1 LAIVTEIKLI
11 KGKDMSE
18 KNQFNNNK
26 NVQQILVD
34 AIIDS
39 SYQARF
45 LSVNDLEIKEP
56 DKETMELSTSID
68 TNGLLQ
74 PVTVRKA
81 DDKFE
86 LIDGHRRVLA
96 YKILKK
102 QFIDAIVTEMDD
114 KQSQLM
120 GITANLQRKNLN
132 LIELALA
139 YQKMIES
146 GTFPDKKKLSASL
159 GKDET
164 YVGDVLNT
172 LNMDKRIV
180 NDLSK
185 NNTIKDVRLLR
196 VIRQIDDVDENQES
210 TMQWNLYEN
219 VVKNNLSRQ
228 QVANYLKELFQKK
241 RKKVYYNMT
250 IDKKRL
256 KINMNLGAFE
266 NHDPETIIKFV
277 TDNLDKLDSFLTAK
291 KKN

>member
-1 LAIVTEIKLI
+1 MNEH
-11 KGKDMSE
+11 
-18 KNQFNNNK
+18 NQAKNNK
-26 NVQQILVD
+26 NVQLILVD

-39 SYQARF
+39 PYQARF
-45 LSVNDLEIKEP
+45 LSVTDLETKES
-56 DKETMELSTSID
+56 DKETLELAASIEA
-68 TNGLLQ
+68 NGLLQ

-81 DDKFE
+81 GEKFE

-96 YKILKK
+96 QKILKK
-102 QFIDAIVTEMDD
+102 QFIDAIVTDMDD
-114 KQSQLM
+114 KQAQLM

-139 YQKMIES
+139 YKKMLNTD
-146 GTFPDKKKLSASL
+146 TFPDKKQLSASL

-180 NDLSK
+180 EDLAK

-228 QVANYLKELFQKK
+228 QVANYLKELFHKK
-241 RKKVYYNMT
+241 RKKIFYNMT

-266 NHDPETIIKFV
+266 NYDPETIIKFV
-277 TDNLDKLDSFLTAK
+277 TDNLDKLDSFLSAK
-291 KKN
+291 KKL

>member
-1 LAIVTEIKLI
+1 MNEQNQIEI
-11 KGKDMSE
+11 
-18 KNQFNNNK
+18 NK
-26 NVQQILVD
+26 KVQSILVD
-34 AIIDS
+34 DIIDS

-45 LSVNDLEIKEP
+45 LSVNDLETKES
-56 DKETMELSTSID
+56 DKETLELAISIEA
-68 TNGLLQ
+68 NGLLQ
-74 PVTVRKA
+74 PVTVRKTG
-81 DDKFE
+81 DKFE

-96 YKILKK
+96 HKILKK

-180 NDLSK
+180 DDLSK

-196 VIRQIDDVDENQES
+196 AIRQIDDVDENQES
-210 TMQWNLYEN
+210 QMQWDLYQN

-256 KINMNLGAFE
+256 KINMNLGVFE

-277 TDNLDKLDSFLTAK
+277 TDNLDKLDSFLSAK
-291 KKN
+291 KKL

>member
-1 LAIVTEIKLI
+1 MNEH
-11 KGKDMSE
+11 
-18 KNQFNNNK
+18 NQAKNNK
-26 NVQQILVD
+26 NVQLILVD

-39 SYQARF
+39 PYQARF
-45 LSVNDLEIKEP
+45 LSVTDLETKES
-56 DKETMELSTSID
+56 DKETLELAASIEA
-68 TNGLLQ
+68 NGLLQ

-81 DDKFE
+81 GEKFE

-96 YKILKK
+96 QKILKK
-102 QFIDAIVTEMDD
+102 QFIDAIVTDMND
-114 KQSQLM
+114 KQAQLM

-139 YQKMIES
+139 YKKMLDTD
-146 GTFPDKKKLSASL
+146 TFPDKKQLSASL

-180 NDLSK
+180 EDLAK

-228 QVANYLKELFQKK
+228 QVANYLKELFHKK
-241 RKKVYYNMT
+241 RKKIFYNMT

-277 TDNLDKLDSFLTAK
+277 TDNLDKLDSFLSAK
-291 KKN
+291 KKL

>member
-1 LAIVTEIKLI
+1 MNEH
-11 KGKDMSE
+11 
-18 KNQFNNNK
+18 NQAKNNK
-26 NVQQILVD
+26 NVQLILVD

-39 SYQARF
+39 PYQARF
-45 LSVNDLEIKEP
+45 LSVTDLETKES
-56 DKETMELSTSID
+56 DKETLELAASIEA
-68 TNGLLQ
+68 NGLLQ

-81 DDKFE
+81 GEKFE

-96 YKILKK
+96 QKILKK
-102 QFIDAIVTEMDD
+102 QFIDAIVTDMDD
-114 KQSQLM
+114 KQAQLM

-139 YQKMIES
+139 YKKMLDTD
-146 GTFPDKKKLSASL
+146 TFPDKKQLSASL

-180 NDLSK
+180 EDLAK

-228 QVANYLKELFQKK
+228 QVANYLKELFHKK
-241 RKKVYYNMT
+241 RKKIFYNMT

-266 NHDPETIIKFV
+266 NYDPETIIKFV
-277 TDNLDKLDSFLTAK
+277 TDNLDKLDSFLSAK
-291 KKN
+291 KKL

>member
-1 LAIVTEIKLI
+1 MNEH
-11 KGKDMSE
+11 
-18 KNQFNNNK
+18 NQDKNNK
-26 NVQQILVD
+26 NVQLILVD

-39 SYQARF
+39 PYQARF
-45 LSVNDLEIKEP
+45 LSVTDLETKES
-56 DKETMELSTSID
+56 DKETLELAASIEA
-68 TNGLLQ
+68 NGLLQ

-81 DDKFE
+81 GEKFE

-96 YKILKK
+96 QKILKK
-102 QFIDAIVTEMDD
+102 QFIDAIVTDMND
-114 KQSQLM
+114 KQAQLM

-139 YQKMIES
+139 YKKMLDTD
-146 GTFPDKKKLSASL
+146 TFPDKKQLSASL

-180 NDLSK
+180 DDLSK

-196 VIRQIDDVDENQES
+196 AIRQIDDVDENQES

-228 QVANYLKELFQKK
+228 QVANYLKELFHKK
-241 RKKVYYNMT
+241 RKKIFYNMT

-266 NHDPETIIKFV
+266 NYDPETIIKFV
-277 TDNLDKLDSFLTAK
+277 TDNLDKLDSFLSAK
-291 KKN
+291 KKL

>member
-1 LAIVTEIKLI
+1 
-11 KGKDMSE
+11 MSE
-18 KNQFNNNK
+18 KKQEENK
-26 NVQQILVD
+26 KKVQLILVD

-39 SYQARF
+39 PYQARF
-45 LSVNDLEIKEP
+45 LSVNDLETKES
-56 DKETMELSTSID
+56 DKETLELAASIEA
-68 TNGLLQ
+68 NGLLQ

-81 DDKFE
+81 GEKFE

-96 YKILKK
+96 HKILKK
-102 QFIDAIVTEMDD
+102 QFIDAIVTDMDD
-114 KQSQLM
+114 KQAQLM

-139 YQKMIES
+139 YKKMLDTD
-146 GTFPDKKKLSASL
+146 TFPDKKQLSASL

-180 NDLSK
+180 EDLAK

-219 VVKNNLSRQ
+219 VVKNNLSRR
-228 QVANYLKELFQKK
+228 QVANYLKELFHKK
-241 RKKVYYNMT
+241 RKKIFYNMT

-256 KINMNLGAFE
+256 KINLNLGAFE

-277 TDNLDKLDSFLTAK
+277 TDNLDKLDSFLSAK

>member
-1 LAIVTEIKLI
+1 MNEH
-11 KGKDMSE
+11 
-18 KNQFNNNK
+18 NQAKNNK
-26 NVQQILVD
+26 NVQLILVD

-39 SYQARF
+39 PYQARF
-45 LSVNDLEIKEP
+45 LSVTDLETKES
-56 DKETMELSTSID
+56 DKETLELAASIEA
-68 TNGLLQ
+68 NGLLQ

-81 DDKFE
+81 GEKFE

-96 YKILKK
+96 QKILKK
-102 QFIDAIVTEMDD
+102 QFIDAIVTDMND
-114 KQSQLM
+114 KQAQLM

-139 YQKMIES
+139 YKKMLDTD
-146 GTFPDKKKLSASL
+146 TFPDKKQLSASL

-180 NDLSK
+180 EDLAK

-228 QVANYLKELFQKK
+228 QVANYLKELFHKK
-241 RKKVYYNMT
+241 RKKIFYNMT

-266 NHDPETIIKFV
+266 NYDPETIIKFV
-277 TDNLDKLDSFLTAK
+277 TDNLDKLDSFLSAK
-291 KKN
+291 KKL

>member
-1 LAIVTEIKLI
+1 MNEH
-11 KGKDMSE
+11 
-18 KNQFNNNK
+18 NQAKNNK
-26 NVQQILVD
+26 NVQLILVD

-39 SYQARF
+39 PYQARF
-45 LSVNDLEIKEP
+45 LSVTDLETKES
-56 DKETMELSTSID
+56 DKETLELAASIEA
-68 TNGLLQ
+68 NGLLQ

-81 DDKFE
+81 GEKFE

-96 YKILKK
+96 QKILKK
-102 QFIDAIVTEMDD
+102 QFIDAIVTDMND
-114 KQSQLM
+114 KQAQLM

-139 YQKMIES
+139 YKKMLDTD
-146 GTFPDKKKLSASL
+146 TFPDKKQLSASL

-180 NDLSK
+180 EDLAK

-228 QVANYLKELFQKK
+228 QVANYLKELFHKK
-241 RKKVYYNMT
+241 RKKIFYNMT

-256 KINMNLGAFE
+256 KINLNLGAFE

>member
-1 LAIVTEIKLI
+1 MNEH
-11 KGKDMSE
+11 
-18 KNQFNNNK
+18 NQAKNNK
-26 NVQQILVD
+26 NVQLILVD

-39 SYQARF
+39 PYQARF
-45 LSVNDLEIKEP
+45 LSVTDLETKES
-56 DKETMELSTSID
+56 DKETLELAASIEA
-68 TNGLLQ
+68 NGLLQ

-81 DDKFE
+81 GEKFE

-96 YKILKK
+96 QKILKK
-102 QFIDAIVTEMDD
+102 QFIDAIVTDMND
-114 KQSQLM
+114 KQAQLM

-139 YQKMIES
+139 YKKMLNTD
-146 GTFPDKKKLSASL
+146 TFPDKKQLSASL

-180 NDLSK
+180 EDLAK

-228 QVANYLKELFQKK
+228 QVANYLKELFHKK
-241 RKKVYYNMT
+241 RKKIFYNMT

-266 NHDPETIIKFV
+266 NYDPETIIKFV
-277 TDNLDKLDSFLTAK
+277 TDNLDKLDSFLSAK
-291 KKN
+291 KKL

>member
-1 LAIVTEIKLI
+1 MNEH
-11 KGKDMSE
+11 
-18 KNQFNNNK
+18 NQAKNNK
-26 NVQQILVD
+26 NVQLILVD

-39 SYQARF
+39 PYQARF
-45 LSVNDLEIKEP
+45 LSVTDLETKES
-56 DKETMELSTSID
+56 DKETLELAASIEA
-68 TNGLLQ
+68 NGLLQ

-81 DDKFE
+81 GEKFE

-96 YKILKK
+96 QKILKK
-102 QFIDAIVTEMDD
+102 QFIDAIVTDMND
-114 KQSQLM
+114 KQAQLM

-139 YQKMIES
+139 YKKMLDTD
-146 GTFPDKKKLSASL
+146 TFPDKKQLSASL

-180 NDLSK
+180 DDLSK

-196 VIRQIDDVDENQES
+196 AIRQIDDVDENQES

-228 QVANYLKELFQKK
+228 QVANYLKELFHKK
-241 RKKVYYNMT
+241 RKKIFYNMT

-266 NHDPETIIKFV
+266 NYDPETIIKFV
-277 TDNLDKLDSFLTAK
+277 TDNLDKLDSFLSAK
-291 KKN
+291 KKL

>member
-1 LAIVTEIKLI
+1 MNEH
-11 KGKDMSE
+11 
-18 KNQFNNNK
+18 NQVKNNK
-26 NVQQILVD
+26 NVQLILVD

-39 SYQARF
+39 PYQARF
-45 LSVNDLEIKEP
+45 LSVTDLETKES
-56 DKETMELSTSID
+56 DKETLELAASIEA
-68 TNGLLQ
+68 NGLLQ

-81 DDKFE
+81 GEKFE

-96 YKILKK
+96 QKILKK
-102 QFIDAIVTEMDD
+102 QFIDAIVTDMND
-114 KQSQLM
+114 KQAQLM

-139 YQKMIES
+139 YKKMLDTD
-146 GTFPDKKKLSASL
+146 TFPDKKQLSASL

-180 NDLSK
+180 EDLAK

-228 QVANYLKELFQKK
+228 QVANYLKELFHKK
-241 RKKVYYNMT
+241 RKKIFYNMT

-266 NHDPETIIKFV
+266 NYDPETIIKFV
-277 TDNLDKLDSFLTAK
+277 TDNLDKLDSFLSAK
-291 KKN
+291 KKL

>member
-1 LAIVTEIKLI
+1 MNEH
-11 KGKDMSE
+11 
-18 KNQFNNNK
+18 NQAKNNK
-26 NVQQILVD
+26 NVQLILVD

-39 SYQARF
+39 PYQARF
-45 LSVNDLEIKEP
+45 LSVTDLETKES
-56 DKETMELSTSID
+56 DKETLELAASIEA
-68 TNGLLQ
+68 NGLLQ

-81 DDKFE
+81 GEKFE

-96 YKILKK
+96 QKILKK
-102 QFIDAIVTEMDD
+102 QFIDAIVTDMND
-114 KQSQLM
+114 KQAQLM

-139 YQKMIES
+139 YKKMLDTD
-146 GTFPDKKKLSASL
+146 TFPDKKQLSASL

-172 LNMDKRIV
+172 LNIDKRIV
-180 NDLSK
+180 EDLAK

-228 QVANYLKELFQKK
+228 QVANYLKELFHKK
-241 RKKVYYNMT
+241 RKKIFYNMT

-266 NHDPETIIKFV
+266 NYDPETIIKFV
-277 TDNLDKLDSFLTAK
+277 TDNLDKLDSFLSAK
-291 KKN
+291 KKL